1 MPKIVDR
8 YSLDIFIKK
17 SQNNNIEPMK
27 IFVSGDF
34 YLAFE
39 INYDSIV
46 NNHYSMIKNLG
57 LVEFLKDRQ
66 VFVPNEYRNSR
77 MLYYSLSTKCC
88 VSVITNI
95 MVIFKFRFIC
105 SKLWINKIHQINYY
119 AKLDKNNQVIDW
131 NNLAQRLDFRNGEV
145 VLINRANRI
154 DQLNGFFHSFL
165 TTEKYTSYQKII
177 VRLLECLILGYFL
190 GI

>member
-1 MPKIVDR
+1 MPKIVDK

-17 SQNNNIEPMK
+17 SQSDKIEPKK

-39 INYDSIV
+39 IHYDSIM
-46 NNHYSMIKNLG
+46 NNQYSKIKKLG
-57 LVEFLKDRQ
+57 LIEFLKDGQ

-105 SKLWINKIHQINYY
+105 SKLWVNKIYQINYY

-131 NNLAQRLDFRNGEV
+131 NNLAQRLDFRNGV
-145 VLINRANRI
+145 GCFNKQN
-154 DQLNGFFHSFL
+154 
-165 TTEKYTSYQKII
+165 K
-177 VRLLECLILGYFL
+177 
-190 GI
+190 